1 MWERLDGQTVAEL
14 VAAAQAGDNRSW
26 EELVRRYGGMVE
38 GVANNLRLQDADVA
52 DAVQN
57 TWLRAIEQ
65 LRSLREPE
73 RFGGWLKMI
82 AYRESLGLPA
92 RARREYLDATV
103 TEQVV
108 EPSPGPE
115 ALAVAAEMRRAVR
128 AAVDTLSGRRRTIV
142 ETLFFRP
149 RIDYALAA
157 EVAGVPLGSV
167 GPSRARAL
175 ATLRQRLEQA
185 GFAPESADAARAR

>member
-1 MWERLDGQTVAEL
+1 MRERLDGYEVAEL
-14 VAAAQAGDNRSW
+14 VAAAQAGDARSW
-26 EELVRRYGGMVE
+26 EELTLRYGGMVE
-38 GVANNLRLQDADVA
+38 RTASGFRLQEADVA

-57 TWLRAIEQ
+57 TWLRAVEQ
-65 LRSLREPE
+65 LHSLREPE

-92 RARREYLDATV
+92 RARREFLDSAAAA
-103 TEQVV
+103 QVV

-115 ALAVAAEMRRAVR
+115 AEAVASDVRRAVR
-128 AAVDTLSGRRRTIV
+128 AAVDTLTPRPRTIV
-142 ETLFFRP
+142 ETLFYRP

-167 GPSRARAL
+167 GPTRARAL
-175 ATLRQRLEQA
+175 LVLRERLEQA
-185 GFAPESADAARAR
+185 GFAPESTCAARAR